1 MSQQHPELDDE
12 ALTQRP
18 TDDLS
23 VRMAKAMLRT
33 GRKKGLNDPPH
44 LVATVLA
51 GRQRTNTRPETTP
64 GASP

>member
-51 GRQRTNTRPETTP
+51 ARQQPDPTPDP
-64 GASP
+64 GADP